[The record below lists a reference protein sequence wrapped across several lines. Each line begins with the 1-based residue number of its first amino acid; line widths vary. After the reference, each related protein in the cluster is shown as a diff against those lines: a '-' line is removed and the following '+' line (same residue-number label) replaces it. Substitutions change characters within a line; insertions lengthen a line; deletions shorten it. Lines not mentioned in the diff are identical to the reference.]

1 MEFFKAKF
9 VKEASERRDYVKVLY
24 CDFTK
29 FKKDPDLSKVNL
41 EKLRRKSLLLTEN
54 MKIKMADN
62 YNELK
67 EANDKRNITAPKK
80 QNTLRRT
87 WAKDE
92 LGHVV

>member
-29 FKKDPDLSKVNL
+29 FKKDTDLSKVNM
-41 EKLRRKSLLLTEN
+41 EKLEMRRLLLTEN

-67 EANDKRNITAPKK
+67 EANDKRNIITPKK

-87 WAKDE
+87 WAKDK

>member
-1 MEFFKAKF
+1 
-9 VKEASERRDYVKVLY
+9 
-24 CDFTK
+24 
-29 FKKDPDLSKVNL
+29 
-41 EKLRRKSLLLTEN
+41 

-67 EANDKRNITAPKK
+67 EANDKRNIITPKK

-87 WAKDE
+87 WAKDK